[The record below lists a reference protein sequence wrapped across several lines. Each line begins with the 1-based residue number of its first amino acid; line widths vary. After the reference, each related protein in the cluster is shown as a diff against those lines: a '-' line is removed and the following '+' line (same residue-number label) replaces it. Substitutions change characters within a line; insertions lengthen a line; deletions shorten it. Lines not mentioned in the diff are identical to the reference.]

1 MILLRIDSHCHVF
14 RATDSSLIIN
24 GLYQQFKGYGFA
36 ERIWE
41 KIKKIKSIETDDNIK
56 KTLFHIKNAELDKV
70 VLLPLS
76 IKENNIVKQWYESA
90 PDIFI
95 PFFNP
100 PERDTDGKSISDVI
114 QSAITEYNV
123 KGLKIMLTFR
133 KKKLNDEVI
142 LPALEVA
149 SNNKIPVLMHTGYPP
164 PGTKKKVLSYSN
176 PIHVEEI
183 IDSFSNLKIILAH
196 MGYPWVD
203 IAISLAVQY
212 PNIYL
217 DISNLT
223 YMMPNRLKE
232 LLLRAKE
239 IIGLHKILFGTDG
252 FVPEM
257 IEIAAQYF
265 DEADF
270 LSQKEIDMILGLNM
284 KKLLNL

>member
-1 MILLRIDSHCHVF
+1 VF
-14 RATDSSLIIN
+14 RAPDSSLIIN
-24 GLYQQFKGYGFA
+24 GLYQQFKAYGFA
-36 ERIWE
+36 ERIWDKVKE
-41 KIKKIKSIETDDNIK
+41 IKSIKTDNNIE
-56 KTLFHIKNAELDKV
+56 KTLFHIKNAKLDKV

-76 IKENNIVKQWYESA
+76 IKENDIVKQWYQSA

-100 PERDTDGKSISDVI
+100 PERETDGKSVNDLIE
-114 QSAITEYNV
+114 SAISEYNV

-133 KKKLNDEVI
+133 KKKLNDEVL

-149 SNNKIPVLMHTGYPP
+149 SKHQIPVLMHTGYPP

-176 PIHVEEI
+176 PIHVEDI
-183 IDSFSNLKIILAH
+183 IDSFSNLNIILAH

-265 DEADF
+265 DDVDF
-270 LSQKEIDMILGLNM
+270 LSNKEIDMILGTNA
-284 KKLLNL
+284 KKILKI